1 MSFKQLKEK
10 KQKLVD
16 KIKNTIKR
24 VWDSIVA
31 KFL

>member
-10 KQKLVD
+10 TRKLVD
-16 KIKNTIKR
+16 KIKNAIKR

>member
-10 KQKLVD
+10 KEKLVE
-16 KIKNTIKR
+16 KIKNAIKR